1 MAPNPKL
8 RKTWRGCHPSSPPLC
23 TSKGYGTIC
32 KMSLL
37 NISMYEACPGS
48 WKQYSSLVHQN
59 EIALR
64 EVGPSNLAPTYST
77 QPRSD
82 YMDLTVAT
90 TGNSDTHCVAQNADY
105 APLHP
110 STRSW
115 EVARQHVTIEKTI
128 GKGTFGQVA
137 KGMAIGLRGRPG
149 KTTVAV
155 KMLKCKYS
163 SAVSS
168 RAPNKFFIY
177 FSSSVYFSGPTFS
190 SYVQVD
196 FWMVC
201 DRYLALVNRFNK
213 YLLKSGESG
222 IFH

>member
-1 MAPNPKL
+1 
-8 RKTWRGCHPSSPPLC
+8 
-23 TSKGYGTIC
+23 
-32 KMSLL
+32 
-37 NISMYEACPGS
+37 MYEDCPGS
-48 WKQYSSLVHQN
+48 WKQYSSSLFHQN

-64 EVGPSNLAPTYST
+64 EVERSDLVPTNTT

-82 YMDLTVAT
+82 YMDLTEAT
-90 TGNSDTHCVAQNADY
+90 TDNSDTQRVAQTTDY

-110 STRSW
+110 SARSW
-115 EVARQHVTIEKTI
+115 EIARQHVTIEKAI

-137 KGMAIGLRGRPG
+137 KGTAMGLRGRPG

-163 SAVSS
+163 SAISS

-190 SYVQVD
+190 SYVQVG

-201 DRYLALVNRFNK
+201 DRYLALVNCFNK

-222 IFH
+222 IFQ